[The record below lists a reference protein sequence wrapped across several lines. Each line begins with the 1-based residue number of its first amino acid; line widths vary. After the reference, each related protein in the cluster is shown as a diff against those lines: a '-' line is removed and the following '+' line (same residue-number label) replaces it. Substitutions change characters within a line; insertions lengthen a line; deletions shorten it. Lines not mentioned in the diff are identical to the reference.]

1 MVITGTKGTYS
12 LHLGSGVIHLM
23 PGKHLYIEPVLTQDR
38 GKLFLPFADDEPKT
52 TEIVSKAL
60 ILARDGNIKDTGIL
74 SQIE

>member
-1 MVITGTKGTYS
+1 MFFADK
-12 LHLGSGVIHLM
+12 
-23 PGKHLYIEPVLTQDR
+23 